1 MKDQPN
7 WDVNLAEDLK
17 IYFSQ
22 NEKEPSKLDSDKQVE
37 LYQLHQMNIE
47 KKRTILFGQEFNRQE
62 KKYPDF
68 VYVSFQTM
76 NSPVCVYL

>member
-22 NEKEPSKLDSDKQVE
+22 NEKEPSKLDSDK
-37 LYQLHQMNIE
+37 
-47 KKRTILFGQEFNRQE
+47 
-62 KKYPDF
+62 
-68 VYVSFQTM
+68 
-76 NSPVCVYL
+76 